1 MRPVLK
7 NIDAFCGRLN
17 AGLAAVAVVLTIL
30 VAAEL
35 TVHLPDLFQQAAIA
49 AGPEAATLAGSG
61 TGAGTSAGASTGAGA
76 GASASAS
83 AGF

>member
-7 NIDAFCGRLN
+7 NIDTFCGRLN

-35 TVHLPDLFQQAAIA
+35 TVRLPDLFQQAAIA
-49 AGPEAATLAGSG
+49 AGPEATTLANS
-61 TGAGTSAGASTGAGA
+61 SSGASTGAGA
-76 GASASAS
+76 GAG